1 MSLACFV
8 FDISEGGGGYPPP
21 VGTKMARTPVGARV
35 KVVTVHST
43 RLDKR
48 NTMLANE
55 CRAFTELRVIT
66 KKNVFVKTA
75 ISIFLFPIG
84 LNVNHNMRTFCKIA
98 LKELSIELLRG
109 TVALLVP
116 E

>member
-1 MSLACFV
+1 
-8 FDISEGGGGYPPP
+8 
-21 VGTKMARTPVGARV
+21 MARTPVGARV
-35 KVVTVHST
+35 KVVIVHST

-66 KKNVFVKTA
+66 KNTFSSKRLFLYV
-75 ISIFLFPIG
+75 LFPRG
-84 LNVNHNMRTFCKIA
+84 LTVNHKSNMRTFCKRA
-98 LKELSIELLRG
+98 LKELLIDLLRG

-116 E
+116 EKCASLSENV